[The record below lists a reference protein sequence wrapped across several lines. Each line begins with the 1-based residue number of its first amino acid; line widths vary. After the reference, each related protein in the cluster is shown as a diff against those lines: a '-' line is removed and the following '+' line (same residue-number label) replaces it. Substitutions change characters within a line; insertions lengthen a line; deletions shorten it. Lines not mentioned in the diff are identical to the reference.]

1 MAMTTIGLSDLLVGS
16 PPSDAWA
23 YSMPFI
29 TDHAGT
35 YLGKATYGDRASI
48 SLVTPAMTGQRQL
61 PTNCKNCG
69 ARLATSKCDHCDTR
83 Y

>member
-1 MAMTTIGLSDLLVGS
+1 MAMTTIGLGDLLVGS

-35 YLGKATYGDRASI
+35 YFGRASNV

-69 ARLATSKCDHCDTR
+69 ARLATSKCEHCDTR